1 MYFES
6 EDMQKLDVHDYIV
19 LCTAC
24 IKADYTPPN
33 WETILQR
40 LKSFKFS
47 YYLSNFG
54 QFDWLQF
61 AIDLDKLGHSDID
74 LIRKIINSKYMQSK
88 RFYHPS
94 KIENLKKIL
103 ERENASYSDT
113 GDVSDSQSSDS
124 EHMDGAPSF
133 HDDLKRM
140 FGANKIWTKLRI
152 DSKLTLPYVLKIDL
166 ESGDFLPI
174 LKEPTTED
182 TTDEELL

>member
-6 EDMQKLDVHDYIV
+6 EEMREFDVHDYII

-24 IKADYTPPN
+24 TKADYTPPN
-33 WETILQR
+33 WETILEK

-61 AIDLDKLGHSDID
+61 AIDLDKLGHCDID
-74 LIRKIINSKYMQSK
+74 LIRTLINSKYMQSK
-88 RFYHPS
+88 RFYDPI

-103 ERENASYSDT
+103 ERENASYSET
-113 GDVSDSQSSDS
+113 GDELDSQTSDN
-124 EHMDGAPSF
+124 EHMDDESSF

-140 FGANKIWTKLRI
+140 IGANKIWTKLRI
-152 DSKLTLPYVLKIDL
+152 DRKLTLPYVLKIDL

-174 LKEPTTED
+174 LKEPTAED
-182 TTDEELL
+182 TTDKELL